1 MKIRIKKKQVIDEM
15 SSVGGGSVQGYGGPF
30 GDPETVDSFNKE
42 QERDQ
47 RLRGDKLI
55 EMFSSSGLSGR
66 NKQQLVSGEEEFA
79 GHKER
84 SMAQGLQN
92 FKEDKKIRTFK
103 IKITRNP
110 EK

>member
-1 MKIRIKKKQVIDEM
+1 MKIRIKIIRSLDEISSM
-15 SSVGGGSVQGYGGPF
+15 SGGSVEGYGDPF
-30 GDPETVDSFNKE
+30 GDPETVDSFNKK

-84 SMAQGLQN
+84 SDAQGLQN
-92 FKEDKKIRTFK
+92 FKQGKKIRTLK

>member
-1 MKIRIKKKQVIDEM
+1 MA
-15 SSVGGGSVQGYGGPF
+15 GGSVQGYGAPF
-30 GDPETVDSFNKE
+30 GDPKGIDSFNKK

-55 EMFSSSGLSGR
+55 EMFSSTGLSGR
-66 NKQQLVSGEEEFA
+66 NKQQIVSGEEEFA

-92 FKEDKKIRTFK
+92 FKEDKKNRTFK